1 MPLTMSSGAK
11 LLLFGV
17 RHRQTI
23 QSRDLMARRASRT
36 KRTDTYHVGANW
48 HTTALKTQACLGLE
62 RVEDPIP
69 PSSEGQKPG
78 LAAIEK
84 SLFERNACKRRSGG
98 FIAGDHRADSC
109 AQIASHRNAMP
120 AETHRVMHT
129 VIVASE
135 VRKKVESEGHVAFPR
150 VFYTHPLRSG

>member
-1 MPLTMSSGAK
+1 VGAK
-11 LLLFGV
+11 
-17 RHRQTI
+17 R
-23 QSRDLMARRASRT
+23 
-36 KRTDTYHVGANW
+36 

-69 PSSEGQKPG
+69 PSDEWQKPG

-84 SLFERNACKRRSGG
+84 SRFERNPCKRRSGC

-109 AQIASHRNAMP
+109 AQIASHRNALP
-120 AETHRVMHT
+120 AETHRVVHT

-135 VRKKVESEGHVAFPR
+135 VRKKVESEGYIALPR
-150 VFYTHPLRSG
+150 VFYTYPFEVWINFRDCSLEYIATALHNRGAKLARPPNSSRSSAVRRK